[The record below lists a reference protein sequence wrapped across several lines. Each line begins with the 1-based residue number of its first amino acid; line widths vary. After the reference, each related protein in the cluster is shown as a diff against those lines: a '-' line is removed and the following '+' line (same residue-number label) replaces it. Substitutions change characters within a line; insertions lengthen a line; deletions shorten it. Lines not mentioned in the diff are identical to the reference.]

1 MKQSSRVF
9 RKLGMAIGVLALLVL
24 TGFLTASMKASS
36 KLSQHWDTHR
46 LDIPV
51 PNPLTN
57 DELATLR
64 AERAGSDAGVET
76 DAGAGSDRL
85 SGVVLASL
93 ATERAI
99 ARGKHLVEGRYGCNG
114 CHGANLAG
122 GVMLDDPAIGS
133 LRGPNLTKG
142 KGGRVAG
149 YTIADW
155 DRIVRHG
162 VKPDGSPAVMPSE
175 DYFAMSD
182 HELSDVVAYI
192 RSLPAVD
199 AEIPTPSFGPVGK
212 VLLALGKFPITAEKV
227 ADYRAAHGQRAPDA
241 ANTAAFGAHL
251 AATCTGCHREN
262 LAGGPMTFG
271 PPGWPLAANLTR
283 DATGLAD
290 WNFEDFE
297 KALTQGIRKG
307 GRALREP
314 MTHVL
319 PGTRA
324 MTDLERKALW
334 TYLGTL
340 KPLPTNP

>member
-1 MKQSSRVF
+1 MKQSSKVF
-9 RKLGMAIGVLALLVL
+9 RRLGVGLAVLALLAL
-24 TGFLTASMKASS
+24 AGFLFASLKASN
-36 KLSQHWDTHR
+36 KLSRRWDTHR

-51 PNPLTN
+51 PNPLT
-57 DELATLR
+57 DGELAALR
-64 AERAGSDAGVET
+64 AEHAGSDAGAQG
-76 DAGAGSDRL
+76 DAGADSDPL
-85 SGVVLASL
+85 AGLDLASL

-114 CHGANLAG
+114 CHGENLAG
-122 GVMLDDPAIGS
+122 GVMIDDPAIGS
-133 LRGPNLTKG
+133 IRAPNLTKG

-192 RSLPAVD
+192 RSLPAVE
-199 AEIPTPSFGPVGK
+199 AEIPAPSFGPVGK
-212 VLLALGKFPITAEKV
+212 VLLALDKFPISAEKV
-227 ADYRAAHGQRAPDA
+227 ANHGAAHGQKAPDA
-241 ANTAAFGAHL
+241 ADTAAFGAHL
-251 AATCTGCHREN
+251 AATCTGCHRAN

-271 PPGWPLAANLTR
+271 PPGWPAAANLTR

-290 WNFEDFE
+290 WSFEDFE

-340 KPLPTNP
+340 NPLPTNP